1 MKQIFT
7 FGETLKE
14 LRSNQ
19 NIGQIMLSK
28 KIGISQSTISKWENG
43 ITEPSLSNLIA
54 LSDYFDISIDELIG
68 LK

>member
-1 MKQIFT
+1 
-7 FGETLKE
+7 
-14 LRSNQ
+14 
-19 NIGQIMLSK
+19 MLSK